1 MGRGVMNI
9 LKAAPGLL
17 IPLNQDGRVNSVAAP
32 ASRGQVL
39 ELYATGLGDSAPV
52 VADGDSGPALPPAI
66 AAELPQVSFGGVAA
80 TPYYAAL
87 APGLVGVWRVN
98 VVIPANAPTGD
109 TVGVTMRQGLASNS
123 LAVAL
128 Q

>member
-1 MGRGVMNI
+1 M
-9 LKAAPGLL
+9 
-17 IPLNQDGRVNSVAAP
+17 
-32 ASRGQVL
+32 
-39 ELYATGLGDSAPV
+39 YATGLGDSAPV
-52 VADGDSGPALPPAI
+52 VVAGDSGPALPPAI